1 MIVFDDW
8 TIRAEKKVL
17 LRQFDD
23 RAATLKVTGN
33 LPEGWE
39 WVMLVRSGENMDL
52 LPMEYMDGGIGIVL
66 SAERLAVSGYYCLQL
81 RGKKDEVVRH
91 TNMVTFYVEPSLS
104 GDVQWPE
111 LPAVF
116 SEMER
121 RVIEKVTQVEGYSAH
136 PPVVGENGS
145 WWVWDGTG
153 YTDTGKPSR
162 GETGAAPQRDVDYW
176 TQADRAEIKRYVDEA
191 ILGGAW

>member
-136 PPVVGENGS
+136 PPVVGNSGH
-145 WWVWDGTG
+145 
-153 YTDTGKPSR
+153 
-162 GETGAAPQRDVDYW
+162 
-176 TQADRAEIKRYVDEA
+176 
-191 ILGGAW
+191 